1 MNGITQQTRRESY
14 EQVIETLGE
23 RHAQCLEG
31 LRLLGE
37 CTASELAH
45 HLYLIGCTPTF
56 NRNYAHPR
64 LNELVEKGVVMTV
77 GKKKCQFSGRSVAV
91 YRLKKLEESN

>member
-14 EQVIETLGE
+14 EQVLETLGE
-23 RHAQCLEG
+23 RHAQCLQG
-31 LRLLGE
+31 LKALGE

-45 HLYLIGCTPTF
+45 YFYASGLTPTF

-64 LNELVEKGVVMTV
+64 LNELVEMGHVRTV
-77 GKKKCQFSGRSVAV
+77 GKKKCQFSGRSVAI
-91 YRLKKLEESN
+91 YEIINRGEN